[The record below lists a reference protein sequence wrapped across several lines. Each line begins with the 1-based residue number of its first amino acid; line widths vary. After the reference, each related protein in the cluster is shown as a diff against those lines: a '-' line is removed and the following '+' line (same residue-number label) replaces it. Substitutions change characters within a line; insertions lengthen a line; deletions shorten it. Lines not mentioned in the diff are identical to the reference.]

1 MSQSNMQGPKPSWH
15 PDRPTSHAGGVQ
27 ATAADLVNVC
37 AATQQNM
44 CPPTQW
50 ARNRYKNHIIWT
62 RRNTTQT
69 TPKSAATKC
78 YAQYHFSDIA
88 AMMTTQVTC
97 DEALKFTNRRCTT
110 MLQTQKSHYFVRSV
124 VNSEKTFKEHWQYQR
139 SKIYLILK
147 VCFSYGNGNMF
158 EGIDKMKN
166 IIIKITLVLIWLRA
180 HHEADVRQVTRI
192 VVIKLTRAK
201 QIIHHKMGTS
211 RIVLP
216 SNEK

>member
-1 MSQSNMQGPKPSWH
+1 MSRSNMQGPKPSWH

-44 CPPTQW
+44 CPQTQW

-88 AMMTTQVTC
+88 AMMTTQLTC

-110 MLQTQKSHYFVRSV
+110 ILQTQKSHYFVRGV
-124 VNSEKTFKEHWQYQR
+124 VNFENGKKHLHNQR
-139 SKIYLILK
+139 SKMKLNLK
-147 VCFSYGNGNMF
+147 LCFSCGTGDIF
-158 EGIDKMKN
+158 EGIDTMKKHN
-166 IIIKITLVLIWLRA
+166 C
-180 HHEADVRQVTRI
+180 
-192 VVIKLTRAK
+192 
-201 QIIHHKMGTS
+201 
-211 RIVLP
+211 
-216 SNEK
+216 